1 MLWKWN
7 HSTYVF
13 FGSDLKRVFTINE
26 YQAFMQ
32 MIACKQLLL
41 NNYDSIYF
49 MASILL

>member
-1 MLWKWN
+1 MFWKYN

-13 FGSDLKRVFTINE
+13 FGSDFQRISAINE

-41 NNYDSIYF
+41 KNYDSIYI
-49 MASILL
+49 MASIL